1 MKNQLQPIARFKPPR
16 QLSMAL
22 DSTKLK
28 GINAAERSA
37 IIARLVRLL
46 AEAAGVE
53 IKEINDDRR

>member
-1 MKNQLQPIARFKPPR
+1 MKNPLQPIARFKPPR

-22 DSTKLK
+22 DSIKLK

-37 IIARLVRLL
+37 IIARLARLL

>member
-22 DSTKLK
+22 DSIKLK

-37 IIARLVRLL
+37 IIARLARLL

-53 IKEINDDRR
+53 IKETNDDRR

>member
-1 MKNQLQPIARFKPPR
+1 
-16 QLSMAL
+16 MAL
-22 DSTKLK
+22 DSIKLK

-37 IIARLVRLL
+37 IIARLARLL

>member
-22 DSTKLK
+22 DSIKLK

-37 IIARLVRLL
+37 IIARLARLL

>member
-1 MKNQLQPIARFKPPR
+1 MKNPLQPIARFKPSR

-22 DSTKLK
+22 DSIKLK

-37 IIARLVRLL
+37 IIARLACLL

>member
-1 MKNQLQPIARFKPPR
+1 MKNPLQPTARFKPPR

-22 DSTKLK
+22 DSIKLK

-37 IIARLVRLL
+37 IIARLARLL